1 MVTSEQFEEHSITE
15 ENMKHFKVFF
25 LDDRGA
31 DMAIIEAPD
40 QGTVY
45 EIMNAE
51 FPDAEIEEVLEMS
64 LDEIYG

>member
-1 MVTSEQFEEHSITE
+1 M
-15 ENMKHFKVFF
+15 MKYFNVFF
-25 LDDRGA
+25 LTNRGM
-31 DMAIIEAPD
+31 DETIIEASD
-40 QGTVY
+40 RGTFY